1 MAGAHRSPKG
11 GALLAGHSIDRQS
24 RDDLTGRRQDYR
36 SPAPEFRK
44 TPLNRDPFGISEQA
58 ATSHFYSFS
67 KPQLSYTHQKRPRQ
81 TMNNRNAAPTG
92 LFPPIFAF

>member
-1 MAGAHRSPKG
+1 MAGAHRSPKD
-11 GALLAGHSIDRQS
+11 AQLLAGHSIDRQG

-58 ATSHFYSFS
+58 
-67 KPQLSYTHQKRPRQ
+67 
-81 TMNNRNAAPTG
+81 G
-92 LFPPIFAF
+92 PPISTHFLSHNFPTRVKNGRARP